1 MAFQLIKANEV
12 KEKSTLNVLLYG
24 APGVGKTT
32 FAATTPKPMILNLEG
47 GEKSIMDQDIDLA
60 NCQSIDDVR
69 DAVSHAINNG
79 YKTLVFDSLTR
90 YCEMLMDEIV
100 KDDKKKKPQIQHWG
114 ELNDRIKRM
123 IYSLQKKD
131 INTVLIAHV
140 KEIEEDGRIVKRPYL
155 NGGLMQSISG
165 IVDVVGY
172 LYVTNRGDRLLSV
185 NPKDNWYAKHRTI
198 KSNRIKEDLEPDFSV
213 LENRIFCRE
222 NKKIEGNEKL

>member
-32 FAATTPKPMILNLEG
+32 FAATTPKPMILNLEH
-47 GEKSIMDQDIDLA
+47 GEKSIMDKDIDLA
-60 NCQSIDDVR
+60 NCETVNDIR

-100 KDDKKKKPQIQHWG
+100 KEDSKKKPQIQHWG
-114 ELNDRIKRM
+114 ELNNRIKKM
-123 IYSLQKKD
+123 IWSLHKKD

-140 KEIEEDGRIVKRPYL
+140 KEFEEEGFLVKRPAL
-155 NGGLMQSISG
+155 NGGLMQAISG

-172 LYVTNRGDRLLSV
+172 LYVTEKGDRFLSI
-185 NPKDNWYAKHRTI
+185 NPTSTSYAKHRTI
-198 KSNRIKEDLEPDFSV
+198 KSNRIKEDLQPDFSV

-222 NKKIEGNEKL
+222 NKKIEGK